1 MSELQCYV
9 ITAVQ
14 HSDSTIH
21 TYIHTHTHTHT
32 HTFLDQA
39 MEPTPVFLPGESYEQ
54 TSLEGYHPLGRK
66 ESDKTEATQ
75 HIYGLTGGC
84 SGK

>member
-32 HTFLDQA
+32 HIHSWIRQWNPLQYSYLENPMNRQA
-39 MEPTPVFLPGESYEQ
+39 WRAIIHRVAKNQ
-54 TSLEGYHPLGRK
+54 TRLKQLS
-66 ESDKTEATQ
+66 
-75 HIYGLTGGC
+75 IYMA
-84 SGK
+84 

>member
-32 HTFLDQA
+32 HTYI
-39 MEPTPVFLPGESYEQ
+39 PG
-54 TSLEGYHPLGRK
+54 LGNGTH
-66 ESDKTEATQ
+66 SS
-75 HIYGLTGGC
+75 ILTWRIL
-84 SGK
+84 